1 MGIVSVTKTNNGIK
15 QSVVKAIELIGGIE
29 KYISRT
35 DKIMLKP
42 NLNGTEGLTNI
53 ELVESLIQLLLDFGA
68 KDIIIAE
75 STFGNAQITDMCFEK
90 SGYSQLAKKYNIKL
104 INLNKSK
111 IIEIDVKNPLVVDK
125 LKIAKEVFEVDK
137 IINLP
142 VMKVHY
148 ATGITLS
155 MKNLKGL
162 LVGNEKKHF
171 HEAGLDKAIVDL
183 NNTIKPAL
191 NIVDCTACMERMGPR
206 GGDIVNLNLLLAGRE
221 CAEVDYVGCLIMQ
234 HTLDDVK
241 YLKMYIE
248 QNNIDINA
256 IEVVGENVDSVKY
269 PFKKAQMDIAVPPQ
283 AKIHNIN
290 ACSACMNALLL
301 SFQFLEKGIE
311 SDVDVYLGSKLNKK
325 DIARGLKIAF
335 GNCCFYGMDF
345 DIKIK
350 GCPPYPFDLKAELEK
365 HNASKNPDT

>member
-1 MGIVSVTKTNNGIK
+1 MSLVSITRTNNGIK
-15 QSVVKAIELIGGIE
+15 TGLIEAISLIGGIE

-53 ELVESLIQLLLDFGA
+53 ELTESLIQLLLDFGA
-68 KDIIIAE
+68 KKIVIAE

-90 SGYSQLAKKYNIKL
+90 SGYSSLAKKYGIGI
-104 INLNKSK
+104 INLNKS
-111 IIEIDVKNPLVVDK
+111 EIAEVKVAKPLITDK

-148 ATGITLS
+148 ATAITLA

-162 LVGNEKKHF
+162 LVGNEKKRF
-171 HEAGLDKAIVDL
+171 HELGLDKAIVDL
-183 NNTIKPAL
+183 NNTITPAL
-191 NIVDCTACMERMGPR
+191 NIIDCTACMERMGPR
-206 GGDIVNLNLLLAGRE
+206 GGDIVNLNLLLAGE
-221 CAEVDYVGCLIMQ
+221 NCAEVDYVGCLIMQ

-256 IEVVGENVDSVKY
+256 IKVVGESIDSVKY
-269 PFKKAQMDIAVPPQ
+269 PFKKAQMDITVPTQ
-283 AKIHNIN
+283 VKIHNIN

-301 SFQFLEKGIE
+301 SFQFLEKGFEENADI
-311 SDVDVYLGSKLNKK
+311 YLGAKYSKKE
-325 DIARGLKIAF
+325 IAEGLKISF
-335 GNCCFYGMDF
+335 GNCCFYDMDLLCRKEY
-345 DIKIK
+345 I
-350 GCPPYPFDLKAELEK
+350 
-365 HNASKNPDT
+365 